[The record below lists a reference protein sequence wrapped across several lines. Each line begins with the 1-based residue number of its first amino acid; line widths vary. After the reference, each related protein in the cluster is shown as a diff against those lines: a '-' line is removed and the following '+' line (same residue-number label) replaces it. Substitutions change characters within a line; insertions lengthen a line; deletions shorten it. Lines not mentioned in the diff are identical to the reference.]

1 MKIKIINYSL
11 SFIFA
16 SLFTGCG
23 GGGGGDSS
31 STSQTTTYSIS
42 GTVPGTIVEAFC
54 NDGSY
59 YSTTSINNGTNMHP
73 FSLNLPTNLDCKI
86 IMITNETDLD
96 KRNWIIT
103 PIRLEANG
111 NSGTYVTINKD
122 IKLGNIP
129 LETPGSN
136 SWTSGVKVP
145 LTIIINDEI
154 LTVKSLSNDPMDDD
168 NDGIP
173 NIYEDDDN
181 DGYVNKHDDDDDNNG
196 KKDQDENRDDHDN
209 DGIKD
214 IYDVDDDN
222 DGDHD
227 KENDSLKNVAIRLPN
242 SFTSNDGRLLG
253 SQCAQCHGTNGVS
266 SSSFDS
272 IKGEDNLYHEMYDD
286 DEIMTAQAKGYTQA
300 EVTKIESWLN
310 SL

>member
-1 MKIKIINYSL
+1 MKIKIIKYSL
-11 SFIFA
+11 SFILA
-16 SLFTGCG
+16 SIFSGCG
-23 GGGGGDSS
+23 GGGGVDSS
-31 STSQTTTYSIS
+31 STSTTTTYTIS
-42 GTVPGTIVEAFC
+42 GTVPGTIIEAFC

-59 YSTTSINNGTNMHP
+59 HSTTSTNNGTNKHP
-73 FSLNLPTNLDCKI
+73 FNLELPTNLDCKI
-86 IMITNETDLD
+86 VMITNESDLD

-103 PIRLEANG
+103 PIQLQVNG

-122 IKLGNIP
+122 INLGDIP

-136 SWTSGVKVP
+136 SWTSGVKAP
-145 LTIIINDEI
+145 LRVVINEQTISI
-154 LTVKSLSNDPMDDD
+154 KSLSNDPMDDD

-173 NIYEDDDN
+173 NVYEDDDN
-181 DGYVNKHDDDDDNNG
+181 DGYSNKHDDDDDNDG
-196 KKDQDENRDDHDN
+196 IKDEDEHRDDRDH

-227 KENDSLKNVAIRLPN
+227 KENDSSQNLAINLPN
-242 SFTSNDGRLLG
+242 SFISNDGRLLG

-266 SSSFDS
+266 FSSFDS

-286 DEIMTAQAKGYTQA
+286 DEIMTAQAKGYTQS
-300 EVTKIESWLN
+300 EIVKIESWLN